1 MEKFGSLIT
10 VLVLAVDVGSIVVS
24 GVLMFLKIRIRIMN
38 HQLQFDV
45 SETLYRIPYAFS
57 RETITSTDDFSF
69 NSCIQFLLYFA
80 YQRITIITNPD
91 L

>member
-1 MEKFGSLIT
+1 MF
-10 VLVLAVDVGSIVVS
+10 GSIVVS

-57 RETITSTDDFSF
+57 HERIISTDLF
-69 NSCIQFLLYFA
+69 ILFLHSISTMLTVSSN
-80 YQRITIITNPD
+80 ISN
-91 L
+91 